1 MGGCSIP
8 FLELKFKIMCSGGDS
23 KFLGIA
29 SALFEI
35 NANDQ
40 SPKSHCD
47 VCLVSHKTAKAN
59 NGVYYEHMAIL
70 MCTGLR
76 YHDSGKLND
85 SND

>member
-1 MGGCSIP
+1 MGSCSIR
-8 FLELKFKIMCSGGDS
+8 FLELKFKILCSGGDS
-23 KFLGIA
+23 IFHRIA

-40 SPKSHCD
+40 SPKSDCD
-47 VCLVSHKTAKAN
+47 VCLVSHKTTKAN
-59 NGVYYEHMAIL
+59 NGVQYEHMAIL
-70 MCTGLR
+70 MCTRLQ